1 MSEQAIE
8 GAHFPVSRAE
18 SAWATLRYA
27 GVTVAMLG
35 RRRLRLVPGRV
46 GQRFSFADGTTGRV
60 FRETVTDLR
69 PGAPCVLVVRF
80 RLRWVRGRG
89 HWLFERESLLNTV
102 LFAGYPG
109 LVSKLWLAADEHGRY
124 RGYYEWDG
132 PERAEHYARC
142 LWRVL
147 ALVSVPGSVDYHLI
161 AGTTRDQSLNGLSAV
176 AGSVPGDPNRW
187 WEPVAVSAPP
197 RTITWP

>member
-1 MSEQAIE
+1 M
-8 GAHFPVSRAE
+8 
-18 SAWATLRYA
+18 
-27 GVTVAMLG
+27 AMLG
-35 RRRLRLVPGRV
+35 RHRLRLVAARV
-46 GQRFSFADGTTGRV
+46 GQRFSFADGTTARV

-69 PGAPCVLVVRF
+69 PDTPCVLVIRF

-89 HWLFERESLLNTV
+89 HRLFERESLLNTV

-109 LVSKLWLAADEHGRY
+109 LVSKLWLAADERGRY

-147 ALVSVPGSVDYHLI
+147 ALVSVPGSIDYHLV
-161 AGTTRDQSLNGLSAV
+161 AGTTRDRSLNGLPAV
-176 AGSVPGDPNRW
+176 AGSVPDDPTRW
-187 WEPVAVSAPP
+187 WEPVS
-197 RTITWP
+197 IS